1 MEEDYSYVSVLL
13 RDDMVEDVYR
23 EILEA
28 GCAPSDKHDL
38 HVTLMYDERP
48 TDVPRCLLNLSG
60 EFTAKIIGMGKLGD
74 AYVFH
79 LTSPQLLEEFRLLK
93 ESGYVHSYGT
103 PMFHMSVGYK
113 LSPHDE
119 LALDQVF
126 ATWMG
131 KELVFGRMAFGVKK
145 DK

>member
-1 MEEDYSYVSVLL
+1 MEEDYSYVSVFL
-13 RDDMVEDVYR
+13 RDDMIQDLYAAT
-23 EILEA
+23 LEA
-28 GCAPSDKHDL
+28 GCAPSDKYEP
-38 HVTLMYDERP
+38 HVTLMFDERDIP
-48 TDVPRCLLNLSG
+48 EPLCLLDISG
-60 EFTAKIIGMGKLGD
+60 EFTAKIISMGKLGD

-79 LTSPQLLEEFRLLK
+79 LTSPQLLEQFRLLR
-93 ESGYVHSYGT
+93 EAGYVHSYGT

-113 LSPHDE
+113 VSPHDE

-131 KELVFGRMAFGVKK
+131 RELTFTNMAFGFKK